1 MRVIEFKLKTNSHQ
15 KIAIQEAI
23 RVGQFIRN
31 KCLRFWMDSTKED
44 QVNYA
49 TLCKLTT
56 EFLIFLNFL
65 LLVNSTLWL
74 VKQVPKEL
82 GSLYPVFMIT
92 VKSAPPA
99 PNRIRRADGAR
110 RVWRKKAIPNS
121 KSFQGLSSTK
131 LLVGN

>member
-49 TLCKLTT
+49 TLCRLTT
-56 EFLIFLNFL
+56 APAQASIIFFRSL
-65 LLVNSTLWL
+65 LL
-74 VKQVPKEL
+74 
-82 GSLYPVFMIT
+82 
-92 VKSAPPA
+92 
-99 PNRIRRADGAR
+99 
-110 RVWRKKAIPNS
+110 
-121 KSFQGLSSTK
+121 
-131 LLVGN
+131 